1 MVEITVKA
9 VDSASAMEEVEKR
22 LGADALIVST
32 NRVDGQIEI
41 VATNDEPSK
50 YQKTLEPLVLDK
62 NYRIKGFS
70 DVLNSKLSDDDKPFG
85 LKDSA
90 NLSQIAKN
98 AENIKSEIDRL
109 VQLSSKAT
117 EAKDF
122 EQNANNVFEL
132 FQMAGVKKSLFESH
146 ENLDAA
152 PTIEEAAKIIAKSF
166 IHGKCDNFESSK
178 IYILKGSEGSGKTF
192 FAKKLKSLLESQPN
206 PKFCTILDQLGAKKT
221 VTEIKNWLSK
231 NKTSKNETNGSSRC
245 CIIELSNQ
253 DNFDEFLLNI
263 SKLES
268 DLKISIINLV
278 PVGNSYEYLMSNIL
292 PKSYENEYLAVTKL
306 DVCDLSIPE
315 IAAFVELDHKCMF
328 FSGVPSSDE
337 GLYFAKVGQTVD
349 HIVQDMSKR
358 MD

>member
-1 MVEITVKA
+1 M
-9 VDSASAMEEVEKR
+9 
-22 LGADALIVST
+22 
-32 NRVDGQIEI
+32 
-41 VATNDEPSK
+41 ATNDEPSK

-90 NLSQIAKN
+90 NLSQLAKN

-109 VQLSSKAT
+109 VQLSSKVM

-122 EQNANNVFEL
+122 ERNGNNVFEL

-146 ENLDAA
+146 KNLDTE
-152 PTIEEAAKIIAKSF
+152 PTIEKAAKIIAKSF

-231 NKTSKNETNGSSRC
+231 NKISKNETSGC
-245 CIIELSNQ
+245 CIVELSNQ

-278 PVGNSYEYLMSNIL
+278 PVGNSYEYLMKNMSERRL
-292 PKSYENEYLAVTKL
+292 ENEYLALTKL
-306 DVCDLSIPE
+306 DLCDLSIAE
-315 IAAFVELDHKCMF
+315 IAAYIELNHKCMF
-328 FSGVPSSDE
+328 FSGVPSSTE

-349 HIVQDMSKR
+349 HIVQTIENR
-358 MD
+358 VG

>member
-9 VDSASAMEEVEKR
+9 ADSASAMEEIEKR

-32 NRVDGQIEI
+32 SKVDGQIEI

-70 DVLNSKLSDDDKPFG
+70 DILNSKLSDDDKPFG
-85 LKDSA
+85 QTDSA
-90 NLSQIAKN
+90 NLSQLAKN

-109 VQLSSKAT
+109 VQLSSKVM
-117 EAKDF
+117 EAKEF
-122 EQNANNVFEL
+122 ERNGNNIFEL

-146 ENLDAA
+146 KNLDVE

-166 IHGKCDNFESSK
+166 IHGKCDNFENSK
-178 IYILKGSEGSGKTF
+178 IYVLKGSKGSGKTF
-192 FAKKLKSLLESQPN
+192 FAKKLKSLLESQLN
-206 PKFCTILDQLGAKKT
+206 PKFCNILDKNAAKKP
-221 VTEIKNWLSK
+221 VTEIKNWLSQ
-231 NKTSKNETNGSSRC
+231 NKISKNETNGC
-245 CIIELSNQ
+245 CIVELSNQ
-253 DNFDEFLLNI
+253 DNLDEFLLDI
-263 SKLES
+263 SKLAS
-268 DLKISIINLV
+268 DVKISIINLV
-278 PVGNSYEYLMSNIL
+278 PVGNSHEYLMNNIL

-306 DVCDLSIPE
+306 DVCDLSIQE
-315 IAAFVELDHKCMF
+315 IAAFVELDQKCMF

>member
-70 DVLNSKLSDDDKPFG
+70 DILNSKLSDDDKPLG
-85 LKDSA
+85 LEDSA
-90 NLSQIAKN
+90 NLSQLAKN

-109 VQLSSKAT
+109 VQLSSKVM

-132 FQMAGVKKSLFESH
+132 FQMAGVKKSLFEGH
-146 ENLDAA
+146 ENLEAE

-166 IHGKCDNFESSK
+166 IHGKCDNFENSK

-192 FAKKLKSLLESQPN
+192 FAKKLKSLLESQVN
-206 PKFCTILDQLGAKKT
+206 PKFCTILDQFGAKKP
-221 VTEIKNWLSK
+221 VTEIKNWLLK
-231 NKTSKNETNGSSRC
+231 NKSSKNETSGC
-245 CIIELSNQ
+245 CIVELSNH
-253 DNFDEFLLNI
+253 DSFDEFLLNI

-306 DVCDLSIPE
+306 DVCDLSIQE
-315 IAAFVELDHKCMF
+315 IAAFVELDQKCMF
-328 FSGVPSSDE
+328 FSGVPSPDE

-349 HIVQDMSKR
+349 HIVQQMSKR
-358 MD
+358 VD

>member
-1 MVEITVKA
+1 M
-9 VDSASAMEEVEKR
+9 
-22 LGADALIVST
+22 
-32 NRVDGQIEI
+32 RVHD
-41 VATNDEPSK
+41 
-50 YQKTLEPLVLDK
+50 
-62 NYRIKGFS
+62 
-70 DVLNSKLSDDDKPFG
+70 
-85 LKDSA
+85 
-90 NLSQIAKN
+90 
-98 AENIKSEIDRL
+98 
-109 VQLSSKAT
+109 
-117 EAKDF
+117 
-122 EQNANNVFEL
+122 
-132 FQMAGVKKSLFESH
+132 
-146 ENLDAA
+146 NLDVE

-166 IHGKCDNFESSK
+166 IHGKCDNFENSK

-192 FAKKLKSLLESQPN
+192 FAKKLKSLLESQLN
-206 PKFCTILDQLGAKKT
+206 PKFCTILDQFGAKKP

-231 NKTSKNETNGSSRC
+231 NKISKNETNGC
-245 CIIELSNQ
+245 CIVELSNQ

-306 DVCDLSIPE
+306 DVCDLSIQE
-315 IAAFVELDHKCMF
+315 IAAFVELDQKCMF

>member
-90 NLSQIAKN
+90 DLSQIAEN

-109 VQLSSKAT
+109 VQLSSKVM

-122 EQNANNVFEL
+122 ERNATNVFDF
-132 FQMAGVKKSLFESH
+132 FQMAGVKKHLFESPD
-146 ENLDAA
+146 NLNVE

-166 IHGKCDNFESSK
+166 IHGKCNNFENSK

-192 FAKKLKSLLESQPN
+192 FAKKLKSLLESQLN
-206 PKFCTILDQLGAKKT
+206 PKFCTILDQFGAKKT
-221 VTEIKNWLSK
+221 VTEIKNWLLK
-231 NKTSKNETNGSSRC
+231 NKSSKNETSGC
-245 CIIELSNQ
+245 CIVELSNQ

-306 DVCDLSIPE
+306 DVCDLSIQE

>member
-70 DVLNSKLSDDDKPFG
+70 DILNSKLSDDDKPFG
-85 LKDSA
+85 QTDSA
-90 NLSQIAKN
+90 NLSQLAKN

-109 VQLSSKAT
+109 VQLSSKVM
-117 EAKDF
+117 EAKEF
-122 EQNANNVFEL
+122 ERNGNNIFEL

-146 ENLDAA
+146 KNLDVE

-166 IHGKCDNFESSK
+166 IHGKCDNFENSK
-178 IYILKGSEGSGKTF
+178 IYVLKGSKGSGKTF
-192 FAKKLKSLLESQPN
+192 FAKKLKSLLESQLN
-206 PKFCTILDQLGAKKT
+206 PKFCNILDKNGAKKP

-231 NKTSKNETNGSSRC
+231 NKISKNETSGC
-245 CIIELSNQ
+245 CIVEFSNQ
-253 DNFDEFLLNI
+253 DNFDEFLLDI

-268 DLKISIINLV
+268 DVKISIINLV

-292 PKSYENEYLAVTKL
+292 PKSYENEYLAITKL
-306 DVCDLSIPE
+306 DLCDLSIQE
-315 IAAFVELDHKCMF
+315 IAAFVELDQKCMF
-328 FSGVPSSDE
+328 FSGIPSSDE

>member
-70 DVLNSKLSDDDKPFG
+70 DILNSKLSDDDKPFG

-109 VQLSSKAT
+109 VQLSSKVM

-122 EQNANNVFEL
+122 ERNGNNVFEL

-146 ENLDAA
+146 ENLDAE

-166 IHGKCDNFESSK
+166 IHGKCDNFENSK

-192 FAKKLKSLLESQPN
+192 FAKKLKSLLESQLN
-206 PKFCTILDQLGAKKT
+206 PKFCTILDQFGAKKP

-231 NKTSKNETNGSSRC
+231 NKISKNETNGC
-245 CIIELSNQ
+245 CIVELSNQ

-306 DVCDLSIPE
+306 DVCDLSIQE
-315 IAAFVELDHKCMF
+315 IAAFVELDQKCMF
-328 FSGVPSSDE
+328 FSGVPSPDE